1 MIRRPKKG
9 ETEEDLL
16 KFQQEFLNSG
26 KSSAASVVKK
36 TDKRKSDSSG
46 DGVRDQV
53 KMEGV

>member
-53 KMEGV
+53 TMESG